1 MIDAKYKS
9 LFLWPATV
17 VSLLLLVLSAVQAM
31 MGGHDRL
38 AWLGAVVSS
47 LPLPLLMVWLWIRPV
62 ERTSENLPSLLLVLA
77 TGLMIAAWEEF
88 IEGVDA
94 GGAVA
99 AAILNAGIMLAY
111 VFWYSRFGRTESGQL
126 AVGARLPNFTLQD
139 ADGNDVR
146 STDLAGA
153 PLVLLFYR
161 GNWCPLCMAQVRE
174 IVGRA
179 AELHDMG
186 INVALVSP
194 QPGAHTKSLAGRHD
208 VSFHFLVDTDNRL
221 AEELGIGIDHGV
233 PMGVGGGY
241 ASRTVMPTVVVS
253 NANGTI
259 VFSDQTDNYRI
270 RPEPDVFLAILR
282 RSMAPAR

>member
-17 VSLLLLVLSAVQAM
+17 VSVLLLIFAAVQAI

-38 AWLGAVVSS
+38 AWLGAALSS
-47 LPLPLLMVWLWIRPV
+47 MPLPLFLLWLRVRPV
-62 ERTSENLPSLLLVLA
+62 ERTSENLPSLLLVSA
-77 TGLMIAAWEEF
+77 TGLMIAAWEQF

-99 AAILNAGIMLAY
+99 VAILDTGIMLAY
-111 VFWYSRFGRTESGQL
+111 VFWYSRFGRVESGQL
-126 AVGARLPNFTLQD
+126 AVGSRLPEFTLKD
-139 ADGNDVR
+139 ADGNDLR

-179 AELHDMG
+179 AELDDMG
-186 INVALVSP
+186 INVVLVSP
-194 QPGAHTKSLAGRHD
+194 QPGARTKSLANSHD

-221 AEELGIGIDHGV
+221 AEELGIGIEHGV
-233 PMGVGGGY
+233 PLGVGGGY
-241 ASRTVMPTVVVS
+241 ASRTVMPTVVAS

-259 VFSDQTDNYRI
+259 VFSDQTDNYRV
-270 RPEPDVFLAILR
+270 RPEPDLFLAILR
-282 RSMAPAR
+282 RSQAIAR